1 VQTAARV
8 TLLSMHED
16 PETKELRDAQLKREE
31 SESELARDA
40 LDEQESAQHERRAE
54 KARYLREK
62 LEERAEAERRQ
73 EE

>member
-1 VQTAARV
+1 
-8 TLLSMHED
+8 MDED
-16 PETKELRDAQLKREE
+16 PETRELREAQRKREE

-62 LEERAEAERRQ
+62 LEERAEAERHQ
-73 EE
+73 DD

>member
-1 VQTAARV
+1 MR
-8 TLLSMHED
+8 ED
-16 PETKELRDAQLKREE
+16 PETKDLKEAQRKREE
-31 SESELARDA
+31 TESELARDS

-73 EE
+73 DVPESGG